1 MNSNPFL
8 LFLSF
13 LLFQGSQYIGGV
25 EQKRA
30 EYDNVVVTDGL
41 ELQKVFD
48 SVRRN
53 TPPTASSN
61 SLSDEEERDLET
73 APATGLEDSSS
84 DSVEDESSKNA
95 VEETLANSG
104 SQVVEDKDNSHD
116 VESKELSNNE
126 RRLTP
131 KNDRGSKNPHDIRTN
146 QNYERK
152 ERLNID
158 SERSKDQRHGTRDN
172 LARDGKNK
180 LAQTAQQSKT
190 AELESSNAG
199 YAVPDSNSS
208 ASTPPPYILKV
219 KNTPAR
225 AELDDIYFL
234 FIVIGCSV
242 AGIAGLA
249 LAGYCWYKLHTTAK
263 AVSEAEYSTYG
274 ATKQGSQVTQGDHK
288 LDFSAEL
295 YHYQQTKNQLS
306 AMEKASGTKG
316 GIKGETLD
324 DDENSD
330 EGDDEDYTVYEC
342 HGLAPTGDMTVVNPL
357 FSDQE
362 VVGSDQDG
370 NGDKSGASGQGSP
383 VPPHHSFKE
392 S

>member
-1 MNSNPFL
+1 M
-8 LFLSF
+8 
-13 LLFQGSQYIGGV
+13 

-84 DSVEDESSKNA
+84 NSLEDESSKNV

-116 VESKELSNNE
+116 VESKELSNNK

-131 KNDRGSKNPHDIRTN
+131 KNDRGSKYPHDIRTN
-146 QNYERK
+146 QNYEQK

-158 SERSKDQRHGTRDN
+158 SERSKDQRHGTRDS

-234 FIVIGCSV
+234 CKFFLSF
-242 AGIAGLA
+242 L
-249 LAGYCWYKLHTTAK
+249 
-263 AVSEAEYSTYG
+263 SN
-274 ATKQGSQVTQGDHK
+274 
-288 LDFSAEL
+288 
-295 YHYQQTKNQLS
+295 KNQIKSLNVVFNEKRFWWKVIFQVLLS
-306 AMEKASGTKG
+306 VTN
-316 GIKGETLD
+316 IQILRFLI
-324 DDENSD
+324 
-330 EGDDEDYTVYEC
+330 C
-342 HGLAPTGDMTVVNPL
+342 
-357 FSDQE
+357 
-362 VVGSDQDG
+362 
-370 NGDKSGASGQGSP
+370 
-383 VPPHHSFKE
+383 E
-392 S
+392 SRP

>member
-13 LLFQGSQYIGGV
+13 LLFQGSQHIGGV

-30 EYDNVVVTDGL
+30 EYNNVVVTDGL
-41 ELQKVFD
+41 ELHKVFD

-53 TPPTASSN
+53 TPTTASSLN
-61 SLSDEEERDLET
+61 DEEERDLES
-73 APATGLEDSSS
+73 APATGVEDSIS
-84 DSVEDESSKNA
+84 DSLGDESSKDV
-95 VEETLANSG
+95 VEKTLANSR
-104 SQVVEDKDNSHD
+104 SQVLEDKDSSHD
-116 VESKELSNNE
+116 GESKELSNNE

-131 KNDRGSKNPHDIRTN
+131 KNDRGSKNRHDVRAN
-146 QNYERK
+146 RNFGQN

-158 SERSKDQRHGTRDN
+158 SERNKDQRHGVRDS
-172 LARDGKNK
+172 LAREGKNK
-180 LAQTAQQSKT
+180 LAQTAEQGKT
-190 AELESSNAG
+190 AELESNGGFAV
-199 YAVPDSNSS
+199 VPDSNSS
-208 ASTPPPYILKV
+208 TSTPPPYILKV

-263 AVSEAEYSTYG
+263 AVSEAEYSSYG
-274 ATKQGSQVTQGDHK
+274 ATKQGAHVTQGDHK
-288 LDFSAEL
+288 LDYSAEI
-295 YHYQQTKNQLS
+295 YHYQQTKSQLS

-383 VPPHHSFKE
+383 VAPRHSLKE

>member
-1 MNSNPFL
+1 M
-8 LFLSF
+8 
-13 LLFQGSQYIGGV
+13 

-73 APATGLEDSSS
+73 APATGLEDSSF
-84 DSVEDESSKNA
+84 DSLRDESSKNV

-116 VESKELSNNE
+116 VESKE

-158 SERSKDQRHGTRDN
+158 SERSKDQRHGTRDS

-180 LAQTAQQSKT
+180 LSQTAQQSKT

-234 FIVIGCSV
+234 CKFFLS
-242 AGIAGLA
+242 L
-249 LAGYCWYKLHTTAK
+249 L
-263 AVSEAEYSTYG
+263 SN
-274 ATKQGSQVTQGDHK
+274 
-288 LDFSAEL
+288 
-295 YHYQQTKNQLS
+295 KN
-306 AMEKASGTKG
+306 
-316 GIKGETLD
+316 
-324 DDENSD
+324 
-330 EGDDEDYTVYEC
+330 
-342 HGLAPTGDMTVVNPL
+342 
-357 FSDQE
+357 
-362 VVGSDQDG
+362 
-370 NGDKSGASGQGSP
+370 
-383 VPPHHSFKE
+383 
-392 S
+392 